1 MRKYDIKQGD
11 TWSFGADVSELFY
24 IAEKAG
30 LTNHEIETVIDMPP
44 GSDTVKFAGITFERM
59 E

>member
-1 MRKYDIKQGD
+1 MRKYDIKHGD
-11 TWSFGADVSELFY
+11 TWAFGADVSEFFC

-30 LTNHEIETVIDMPP
+30 LTNHEIEIIIDMPP
-44 GSDTVKFAGITFERM
+44 GSDTIEFAGITFERM